1 MPNREYVNAA
11 DAAARLGVSA
21 KALRLYERRGL
32 LTPVRTAAGWRTYGP
47 DQLRRAAEI
56 AVLRGIGFSLGQ
68 VARVIQGEPDGLEP
82 ALAAHQLVLD
92 DRLRQLAG
100 MIDRL
105 RQLRE
110 GLAAGD
116 VPTAS
121 QLAQLLA
128 PAAMPAVPLALPWP
142 WGGERFDLAI
152 ARPLTHITGPL
163 GSGKT
168 RLAKLIAATLPGASF
183 LGPDRR
189 SDSDVDATDPAVRSR
204 IDAAMGWLADEGAA
218 SSDALRDLISAL
230 EADTTGV
237 LVVDMVEDGL
247 DQPTQEALMAFL
259 RRRGP
264 GARPLFLLTRSN
276 AILDLASVGPG
287 EAIIFC
293 PANHSPP
300 RYVAPHPGAPGYE
313 ALASCLASPA
323 VRARTTGVIAWRPEV
338 V

>member
-1 MPNREYVNAA
+1 MPTRAYVNAA

-21 KALRLYERRGL
+21 KALRLYEQRGL
-32 LTPVRTAAGWRTYGP
+32 LTPLRTAAGWRTYGP

-56 AVLRGIGFSLGQ
+56 AALRGLGFSLGQ
-68 VARVIQGEPDGLEP
+68 VARVIDRKPDGLEP

-92 DRLRQLAG
+92 DRLHQLAG

-105 RQLRE
+105 RQVRQ

-128 PAAMPAVPLALPWP
+128 PAAMPAVTLDLPWP
-142 WGGERFDLAI
+142 WGGERFELAI
-152 ARPLTHITGPL
+152 VRPVTHITGPL

-168 RLAKLIAATLPGASF
+168 RLARLIAATLPGASF

-189 SDSDVDATDPAVRSR
+189 PDNDVDAADPDVRSR
-204 IDAAMGWLADEGAA
+204 IDAAMDWLADEGAVI
-218 SSDALRDLISAL
+218 SEPLRVLISAI
-230 EADTTGV
+230 EADTTGA
-237 LVVDMVEDGL
+237 LVVDLVEDGL

-264 GARPLFLLTRSN
+264 GPRPLFLLTRSSV
-276 AILDLASVGPG
+276 ILDLASVGPD

-323 VRARTTGVIAWRPEV
+323 VRARTAGVVASRPEV